1 MVLMRGITCGNLPRA
16 MSLLSG
22 LLSSCNS
29 PAKETSS
36 PGQLHVLWCQPHN
49 LTTITIYYVTLF
61 IYLFIHV
68 HSFIVHSCIHSL
80 IHSFIHSFICLFV
93 YLFIYLFVYLFVHLI
108 ICLFTC
114 LFVICYYCFREQY
127 GIPVLVKLLEAM
139 PFDGVTAAAADA
151 LRALAMSNEANKTA
165 IREAWAVPLL
175 VKLLGAEV
183 RICFP
188 RCSSVC
194 SSYLHQCVYKSI
206 KVMNLC

>member
-1 MVLMRGITCGNLPRA
+1 M
-16 MSLLSG
+16 
-22 LLSSCNS
+22 
-29 PAKETSS
+29 
-36 PGQLHVLWCQPHN
+36 
-49 LTTITIYYVTLF
+49 Y
-61 IYLFIHV
+61 
-68 HSFIVHSCIHSL
+68 SFVD
-80 IHSFIHSFICLFV
+80 SFIHLFV

-194 SSYLHQCVYKSI
+194 SSYLHQGFYKSI